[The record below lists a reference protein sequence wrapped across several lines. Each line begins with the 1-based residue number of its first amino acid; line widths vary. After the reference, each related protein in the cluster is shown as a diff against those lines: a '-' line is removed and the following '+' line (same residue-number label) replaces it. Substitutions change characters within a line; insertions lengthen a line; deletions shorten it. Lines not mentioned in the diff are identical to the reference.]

1 MIRHGLVSKLDGA
14 LRPRNMDPTIDPQTG
29 KRKHNKCV
37 HFFWVAGKVQTDNVL
52 LCSSEIVIF
61 AQVVSAAY
69 SFRKKNLSWFEFLTW
84 FHFAIIAGGM

>member
-1 MIRHGLVSKLDGA
+1 MIRHGLVSKPDGA
-14 LRPRNMDPTIDPQTG
+14 RNMDPTIDPQKG

-37 HFFWVAGKVQTDNVL
+37 QFFWVAGKVQRDNVL

-61 AQVVSAAY
+61 AQDVSFAY

-84 FHFAIIAGGM
+84 FHFAIISGLM